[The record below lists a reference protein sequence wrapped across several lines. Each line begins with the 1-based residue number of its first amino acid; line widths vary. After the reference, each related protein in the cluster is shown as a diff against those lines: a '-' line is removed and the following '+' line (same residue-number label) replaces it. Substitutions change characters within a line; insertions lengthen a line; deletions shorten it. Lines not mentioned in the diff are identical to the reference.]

1 MQNWPEWIE
10 QGLELGLIGDMWV
23 SSWQIQLNLGERR
36 IRIEEALALQTIVN
50 AGIRQLLT
58 KGSGA
63 LKPEA
68 PMVRWLFQIFE
79 LVGAIIV
86 TKYQP

>member
-1 MQNWPEWIE
+1 
-10 QGLELGLIGDMWV
+10 MWV
-23 SSWQIQLNLGERR
+23 RSWQIQLNLGERR

-50 AGIRQLLT
+50 AGICQLLT
-58 KGSGA
+58 EGAGA

-68 PMVRWLFQIFE
+68 SMVRWLFQVFE

>member
-1 MQNWPEWIE
+1 
-10 QGLELGLIGDMWV
+10 MWV